1 MSNAAYVCTDSF
13 HGTVFAILTHRK
25 FVTFYRVNPKV
36 GNSTHSRI
44 DSLLNMFGLSER
56 KFNGDVLAIEQ
67 EIDYLKVDEIM
78 AKYRK
83 KSLDFFE
90 KALKL
95 ADKNY

>member
-1 MSNAAYVCTDSF
+1 MNENMINHY
-13 HGTVFAILTHRK
+13 H
-25 FVTFYRVNPKV
+25 
-36 GNSTHSRI
+36 THSRI

>member
-1 MSNAAYVCTDSF
+1 
-13 HGTVFAILTHRK
+13 
-25 FVTFYRVNPKV
+25 
-36 GNSTHSRI
+36 
-44 DSLLNMFGLSER
+44 MFGLSER